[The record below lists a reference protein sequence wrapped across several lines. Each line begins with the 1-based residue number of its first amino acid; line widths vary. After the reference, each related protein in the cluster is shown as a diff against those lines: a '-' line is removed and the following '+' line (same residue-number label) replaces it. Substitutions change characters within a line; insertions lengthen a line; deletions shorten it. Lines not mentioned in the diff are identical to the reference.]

1 MFNNTH
7 ESTDHRVSL
16 RPNSDLASIGV
27 HRRDSYER
35 SEENSHRYG
44 SRHGNDR
51 RYRSAVFTAARDQ
64 LGASYHREAV
74 ADVVDVVTG
83 YARSREGLRGADGRL
98 RPIVVIAVRGVAGG
112 DCDDQEAV
120 SLLEVLEP
128 FFHIV

>member
-7 ESTDHRVSL
+7 ESTSYRASL
-16 RPNSDLASIGV
+16 RPNSDFASISV
-27 HRRDSYER
+27 HRRDTYGR
-35 SEENSHRYG
+35 SEESNHRYG

-74 ADVVDVVTG
+74 ADVVDVATG
-83 YARSREGLRGADGRL
+83 YARSREGLRGRDGRF

-112 DCDDQEAV
+112 DCDDGEAV

-128 FFHIV
+128 FFHII